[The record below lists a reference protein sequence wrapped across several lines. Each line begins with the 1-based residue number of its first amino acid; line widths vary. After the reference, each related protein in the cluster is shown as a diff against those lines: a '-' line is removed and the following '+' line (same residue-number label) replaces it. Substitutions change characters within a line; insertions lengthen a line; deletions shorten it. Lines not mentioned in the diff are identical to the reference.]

1 MKNKFF
7 LCVSVLC
14 ALTLICIIVA
24 LLTTDSPQ
32 VFTIN
37 KTMIVVV
44 SAFGAL
50 AAIGFA
56 FVFWLLIKIDSDETQ
71 DKW

>member
-1 MKNKFF
+1 M
-7 LCVSVLC
+7 SVLC

-37 KTMIVVV
+37 KTMIIVVAV
-44 SAFGAL
+44 LGAL
-50 AAIGFA
+50 AAIVFA
-56 FVFWLLIKIDSDETQ
+56 YVFWLLVKIDSDETQ
-71 DKW
+71 DEW